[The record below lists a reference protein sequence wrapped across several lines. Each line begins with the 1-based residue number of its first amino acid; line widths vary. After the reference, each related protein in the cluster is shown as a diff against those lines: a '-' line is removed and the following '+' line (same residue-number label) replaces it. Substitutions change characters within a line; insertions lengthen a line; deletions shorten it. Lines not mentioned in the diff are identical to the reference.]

1 MKKNSTLLLLV
12 TTTSAAMLLCG
23 CATEYPAEAYE
34 NHPVSDVLAQ
44 YVAENAGDTGSI
56 QFDDEILQQT
66 NLQSMDEGALRSALG
81 DEAERCIGTARRY
94 LYGERTFP
102 QNGGTVSAPIV
113 YVFGIRD
120 DLQFDE
126 DLSTDE
132 NYIQEP
138 PALFAIEYE
147 VSVFDVLS
155 FQFLEQENGTLA
167 LIACS
172 NFAVARVEK
181 TYHNIMGDAERPSE
195 SYTMTQFGPYVDDAI
210 TPYLA
215 GERVDE
221 DMRLSKLTV
230 TYGETEIGAVPLSRG
245 RE

>member
-1 MKKNSTLLLLV
+1 MKKTALCAAAL
-12 TTTSAAMLLCG
+12 SAAMLLCG

-94 LYGERTFP
+94 LYSERTFT
-102 QNGGTVSAPIV
+102 QDGGTVSAPIV

-132 NYIQEP
+132 DYIDEP

-155 FQFLEQENGTLA
+155 FQFLEQEGGTLE

-181 TYHNIMGDAERPSE
+181 TYHDIMGDAEKPSE
-195 SYTMTQFGPYVDDAI
+195 SYTLTQFGPYVDDAI

-215 GERVDE
+215 GERTEE

-230 TYGETEIGAVPLSRG
+230 TYGETEIGAVPLARG

>member
-1 MKKNSTLLLLV
+1 MKKAALGAAAL
-12 TTTSAAMLLCG
+12 SAALLLCG
-23 CATEYPAEAYE
+23 CAAEYPAEAYE
-34 NHPVSDVLAQ
+34 NHPVSDALAQ

-56 QFDDEILQQT
+56 QFDDAIFEQT
-66 NLQSMDEGALRSALG
+66 RLRSVDEAALRNALG

-94 LYGERTFP
+94 LHGERTFTED
-102 QNGGTVSAPIV
+102 GGTVSAPIV

-126 DLSTDE
+126 EFPGSEDF
-132 NYIQEP
+132 IQEP

-147 VSVFDVLS
+147 VSVFEVLS
-155 FQFLEQENGTLA
+155 FQFLEQENGALD

-172 NFAVARVEK
+172 NFAVARIK
-181 TYHNIMGDAERPSE
+181 RTYHDIMGDAERPSE
-195 SYTMTQFGPYVDDAI
+195 SYTLTQFGPYVDDAI

-215 GERVDE
+215 GKRVDE
-221 DMRLSKLTV
+221 DMRLSELTL
-230 TYGETEIGAVPLSRG
+230 TYGETEIGIVPLSRG

>member
-1 MKKNSTLLLLV
+1 MKKTALCAAAL
-12 TTTSAAMLLCG
+12 SAAMLLCG

-34 NHPVSDVLAQ
+34 NHPVSDTLAQ
-44 YVAENAGDTGSI
+44 YVADNAGDTGSI
-56 QFDDEILQQT
+56 QFDDAILQQT
-66 NLQSMDEGALRSALG
+66 NLQFFDEETLRSALG

-102 QNGGTVSAPIV
+102 QDGGTVSAPIV
-113 YVFGIRD
+113 YVFGMRN
-120 DLQFDE
+120 DLQFEESFGSDE
-126 DLSTDE
+126 D
-132 NYIQEP
+132 YIQAP

-147 VSVFDVLS
+147 ASVFDVLT
-155 FQFLEQENGTLA
+155 FQFLEQEDGTLK

-172 NFAVARVEK
+172 DFAVARVGR
-181 TYHNIMGDAERPSE
+181 TYHDIMGDAERPSE
-195 SYTMTQFGPYVDDAI
+195 NYTLTQFGPYVDDAI

-221 DMRLSKLTV
+221 DMRLTELTI
-230 TYGETEIGAVPLSRG
+230 TYGETEIGAVSLSRG

>member
-1 MKKNSTLLLLV
+1 MKKTALCAAAL
-12 TTTSAAMLLCG
+12 SAAMLLCG

-44 YVAENAGDTGSI
+44 YVADNAGDTGSI
-56 QFDDEILQQT
+56 QFDDAILQQT
-66 NLQSMDEGALRSALG
+66 NLQFFDEETLRSALG

-94 LYGERTFP
+94 LYSERTFP
-102 QNGGTVSAPIV
+102 QDGGTVSAPIV

-126 DLSTDE
+126 DLTTDE
-132 NYIQEP
+132 DYIDEP

-155 FQFLEQENGTLA
+155 FQFLEQENGTLK

-172 NFAVARVEK
+172 DFAVARVGR
-181 TYHNIMGDAERPSE
+181 TYHDIMGDAERPSE
-195 SYTMTQFGPYVDDAI
+195 NYTLTQFGPYVDDAI

-215 GERVDE
+215 GERIDE
-221 DMRLSKLTV
+221 DMRLTELTI

-245 RE
+245 RK